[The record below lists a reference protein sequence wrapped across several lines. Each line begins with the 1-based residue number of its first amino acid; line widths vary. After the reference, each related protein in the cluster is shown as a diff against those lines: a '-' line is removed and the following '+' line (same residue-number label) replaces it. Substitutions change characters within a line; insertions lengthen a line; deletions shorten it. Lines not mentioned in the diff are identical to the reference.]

1 MSPTGGWIGA
11 CVAARNKAERSAWRP
26 VWPMQRRGVGSR
38 VRVLPAACAGPRA
51 GVVRASHADVGLD
64 EPRVA
69 SRGRGPDG
77 TRPPGGRGAAETT
90 RGQRSGWRGRGEG
103 SGVPAGSPH
112 TPGHCRRPASSALLH
127 FPTSVP
133 GARHRPLAPPGVLS
147 SHVTSCQRR
156 VSSHDG
162 ARPRSMLLRR
172 TSLSCPAFRARAS
185 GRFSGAFPGPG
196 FWWVLA
202 SASLLPGHRVA
213 MTTRISDIQAQAL
226 AVKTRPGPKMPT
238 SGSGFQGGRQE
249 TAGSGRHRAAVFCGG
264 CCRLGAPS
272 GSGFLGGQGGAA
284 GSGRHWAAVFGGGAA
299 GSGRPPPLLPR
310 CLRVQREIY
319 SRII

>member
-1 MSPTGGWIGA
+1 MNRGSPPGDEDRTAPAPQEGA
-11 CVAARNKAERSAWRP
+11 GLL
-26 VWPMQRRGVGSR
+26 RRR
-38 VRVLPAACAGPRA
+38 
-51 GVVRASHADVGLD
+51 
-64 EPRVA
+64 
-69 SRGRGPDG
+69 
-77 TRPPGGRGAAETT
+77 GGRGLVGTEEARA
-90 RGQRSGWRGRGEG
+90 
-103 SGVPAGSPH
+103 PGSP
-112 TPGHCRRPASSALLH
+112 PGPPTRLDTADVPPPPLCSIFR
-127 FPTSVP
+127 TSVP

-156 VSSHDG
+156 VSAHDG
-162 ARPRSMLLRR
+162 ASPRSMLPQR

-238 SGSGFQGGRQE
+238 SGSGFRGGRQG

-272 GSGFLGGQGGAA
+272 GSGF
-284 GSGRHWAAVFGGGAA
+284 FGGGRGVLQAQGA
-299 GSGRPPPLLPR
+299 
-310 CLRVQREIY
+310 LRLCCPVA
-319 SRII
+319 